1 MRLNRVYSTLTT
13 STTSM
18 GYNKMDGDQ
27 KTTANSRG
35 QIVPGSKVRIP
46 GNSLIFDVGEVD
58 DDTAHLYLN
67 GTMVTE
73 MPVGELQVI

>member
-1 MRLNRVYSTLTT
+1 
-13 STTSM
+13 M

-46 GNSLIFDVGEVD
+46 GNSLIFDVGEVINGI
-58 DDTAHLYLN
+58 AFLYIN
-67 GTMVTE
+67 NKKVAE
-73 MPVGELQVI
+73 MPIKELQAI

>member
-1 MRLNRVYSTLTT
+1 MRLNRVYSTLKT

-18 GYNKMDGDQ
+18 GYSKMDGDQ

-46 GNSLIFDVGEVD
+46 GNTLIFDVGEVRNNI
-58 DDTAHLYLN
+58 AHLYIN
-67 GTMVTE
+67 GKKVVE
-73 MPVGELQVI
+73 MPINELQIF